1 MGRQTEK
8 QRLIERLTKAGVKGV
23 DSMTQVQL
31 QRELKRIK
39 SEGVKVEDLRV
50 NNSAP
55 KSLAGSTALIEA
67 RKQHVNEEVEIQILD
82 RSKPGNIRIE
92 KRTRLVAILDMLAQS
107 ALKDKDVSAAKEYLD
122 RTIGKTK
129 QEIEHSG
136 EIKVEEQRLPT
147 KAEKAAAEAYLK
159 ALEDDE

>member
-1 MGRQTEK
+1 MY
-8 QRLIERLTKAGVKGV
+8 
-23 DSMTQVQL
+23 
-31 QRELKRIK
+31 
-39 SEGVKVEDLRV
+39 RV
-50 NNSAP
+50 NNSTP

-67 RKQHVNEEVEIQILD
+67 RKQHVKEEVEIQILD